1 MQGLANI
8 QCSFYT
14 GARLQ
19 GARAQPARQ
28 AAAKQCIVAKA
39 KTKASD
45 FRRLT
50 DEQIDEHVEDA
61 QISLYHD
68 FRSLQRQSRVSLH
81 YAELQLPSDLIW
93 TSNVLYV
100 VFADKA
106 KTPVEVGSRD

>member
-1 MQGLANI
+1 MRACEAQLIRLLWRQRSNSPRVVGTMQALANT

-14 GARLQ
+14 GTCLQ
-19 GARAQPARQ
+19 RVRAQPVRQ

-68 FRSLQRQSRVSLH
+68 FRTMQRQSRVSLH
-81 YAELQLPSDLIW
+81 YAQL
-93 TSNVLYV
+93 T
-100 VFADKA
+100 
-106 KTPVEVGSRD
+106 VGK

>member
-1 MQGLANI
+1 MQVLANT

-14 GARLQ
+14 GTCLQ
-19 GARAQPARQ
+19 RVRAQPVRQ

-68 FRSLQRQSRVSLH
+68 FRCLQRQSRVSLH
-81 YAELQLPSDLIW
+81 YAALEGG
-93 TSNVLYV
+93 
-100 VFADKA
+100 K
-106 KTPVEVGSRD
+106 